1 MSKPDYPSSTY
12 DRYLRMHS
20 RRGFTLIEV
29 VLALSVLL
37 IIGNV
42 MSRGQRQLMA
52 NAHRPIPAIQWYL
65 MLHELENPAHQFSVD
80 GVSERGI
87 VMRNAFKKKYTL
99 VWTPKKSNTL
109 WLMVG
114 NGWIF
119 LMDHVQDFKVTR
131 DQQLTIK
138 LDTGEVFQSRLL
150 LPQSVG
156 GAYVAPTR

>member
-1 MSKPDYPSSTY
+1 MSKPDYRSSIY
-12 DRYLRMHS
+12 DRCLRMYR

-42 MSRGQRQLMA
+42 MIRGQRQLMA

-65 MLHELENPAHQFSVD
+65 MLHELENPAHQFSVF
-80 GVSERGI
+80 GVTQRGV
-87 VMRNAFKKKYTL
+87 VMHNAFKKEYTL
-99 VWTPKKSNTL
+99 VWTPAPSKSL
-109 WLMVG
+109 WLQVG
-114 NGWIF
+114 RGSIF
-119 LMDHVQDFKVTR
+119 LMDHVQDFKVTQ

-138 LDTGEVFQSRLL
+138 IDTGEVFQSRLL

-156 GAYVAPTR
+156 GAYVSPTR